1 MNLLDTKTGDL
12 VNMITSSSYGF
23 TGKSSRSFK
32 IFKGSYAYISEQTG
46 RIVGGFRL
54 FPNPTS
60 EYLHVETY
68 AKVNAGDIKIYTI
81 DGKEL
86 TPTTKEIVKND
97 DLSQVTRIGID
108 NIGRGTYLVRIGDNA
123 KVFVIN

>member
-1 MNLLDTKTGDL
+1 
-12 VNMITSSSYGF
+12 MITSSSYGF

-32 IFKGSYAYISEQTG
+32 IFKGSYAYISEKTG

-54 FPNPTS
+54 FPNPTN

-68 AKVNAGDIKIYTI
+68 AKVNAGDIKIYTV

-97 DLSQVTRIGID
+97 DLSQVTRLGIG
-108 NIGRGTYLVRIGDNA
+108 NIGRGTYLVRVGDNA